1 MDVTY
6 GADYSAGEL
15 SPAELDGFTTYD
27 LRFLFRYI
35 GWPDN
40 PKCISHYPGAYH
52 TLVDSGRTVLLVV
65 QEGDTDPAGGH
76 DAGVAMAQ
84 RARDDAASVG
94 YPDSL
99 PIFFCADSWLSIA
112 GIPMDTAMA
121 YLDGAASVLGK
132 HRVGAY
138 GFRDFIQAAKEGE
151 HAEWLWLCGA
161 APADGELAQGW
172 PHLYQW
178 NGGHIYPGGVEADLN
193 WAYPG
198 VLEALQANEPAPT
211 QFPVQPGEPAPAGP
225 AAPSGPAPSGPATSS
240 PSGAAALSGP
250 ALSGPAGPDRPAAP
264 QSPAPATTAEAAA
277 AEAKQHASEAKQQAG
292 EAKQQAGEAASSAA
306 DSKKQ
311 ADTAQA
317 ALAGVQAAAQAE
329 PGWIYGMVIGFL
341 GVALLAL
348 VAAMVI
354 ASLRGS
360 RVISTDIASA
370 TTLILGGLIGI
381 LAPTPSKKRQQ

>member
-15 SPAELDGFTTYD
+15 SPAELDDFSTYD

-52 TLVDSGRTVLLVV
+52 TLTDSGRTVLLVV
-65 QEGDTDPAGGH
+65 EEGETDPAGGH

-99 PIFFCADSWLSIA
+99 PIFFCADSWLSIV

-121 YLDGAASVLGK
+121 YLDGASSVLGK

-138 GFRDFIQAAKEGE
+138 GFRDFIQAAKAGE

-161 APADGELAQGW
+161 APADGELAEGW

-211 QFPVQPGEPAPAGP
+211 QFPVQPGEPAPSGP
-225 AAPSGPAPSGPATSS
+225 AAPSESAPAEPAAPSGSA
-240 PSGAAALSGP
+240 GA
-250 ALSGPAGPDRPAAP
+250 DRPATP
-264 QSPAPATTAEAAA
+264 QSPVPTTTPEAAA
-277 AEAKQHASEAKQQAG
+277 AEAKQHAGEAKQHAG
-292 EAKQQAGEAASSAA
+292 EAKQHAGEAKQHAGEAANSAA

-354 ASLRGS
+354 ASLRGT
-360 RVISTDIASA
+360 RVISTDVASA

-381 LAPTPSKKRQQ
+381 LAPTPSRKRQQ